1 MRQGCATLAHTFSE
15 VSVHFRYPGRSRWQ
29 SEEKVY
35 SKALNLRDRTRFV
48 FVFFFF
54 VAISVLIG
62 IDTVTSVGSDTSVVL
77 LCGQNYPA
85 FAHAQEK
92 GKHLSGPLPGH
103 HFAAWE
109 EEI

>member
-1 MRQGCATLAHTFSE
+1 MAVGRKSLQQSSKPQRQDEICFC
-15 VSVHFRYPGRSRWQ
+15 
-29 SEEKVY
+29 
-35 SKALNLRDRTRFV
+35 
-48 FVFFFF
+48 FFFF